1 MHYLYHAVPHDMRG
15 TILYPL
21 NILKDTQPDLY
32 KNLVKK
38 YIGREDV
45 TLLAPVPPLDCLWN
59 DVLYFSPVHPQE
71 IQQALIEITGN
82 SFHKKKFYQID
93 PMLLDPQKTTVYLP
107 PLPSEKNQQRPE
119 DFVNYIPQEMEKYST
134 LPDITKRYYK
144 KAHDLG
150 WTILAYN
157 RVPQI
162 LYKGS
167 LDITNIPIITIE

>member
-1 MHYLYHAVPHDMRG
+1 MNYLYHQVPEDMREA
-15 TILYPL
+15 ILYPL
-21 NILKDTQPDLY
+21 HTLKEIYPDLY
-32 KNLVKK
+32 ENLIKK

-45 TLLAPVPPLDCLWN
+45 TLLAPVPPLSCRWN

-71 IQQALIEITGN
+71 INQALIDITG
-82 SFHKKKFYQID
+82 SGLKRKKFYKID
-93 PMLLDPQKTTVYLP
+93 PALFDPQKTTVYLP
-107 PLPSEKNQQRPE
+107 PLPSEKDQQRPE
-119 DFVNYIPQEMEKYST
+119 DFTDYIPEELGKYST